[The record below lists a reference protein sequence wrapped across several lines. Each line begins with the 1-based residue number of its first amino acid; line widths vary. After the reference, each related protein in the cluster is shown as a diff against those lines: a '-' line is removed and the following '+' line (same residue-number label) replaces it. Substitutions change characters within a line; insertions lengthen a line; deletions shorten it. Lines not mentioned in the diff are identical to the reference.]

1 VIVTDA
7 ARVGPWVCEKTGGV
21 WSPSDATAIG
31 LEKNG
36 ELVAG
41 VVYDHFN
48 GASICMHV
56 ASDGSK
62 KWLNREY
69 LRFCFQYAF
78 DQAKVKKVIGIV
90 PSSNEDA
97 LRFDLHLGFSEEAR
111 IKNAHPQGDLILLTM
126 TRQQCRWIKE

>member
-1 VIVTDA
+1 MIVTDS
-7 ARVGPWVCEKTGGV
+7 ARVGPWVCQRTGGT
-21 WSPSDATAIG
+21 WSPVDSVAVG

-41 VVYDHFN
+41 VTFDHFN
-48 GASICMHV
+48 GASLCMHV

-62 KWLNREY
+62 RWLNREF

-78 DQAKVKKVIGIV
+78 DQAKVKKVIGLV
-90 PSSNEDA
+90 PSSNTQA

-111 IKNAHPQGDLILLTM
+111 IKDAHPEGDLLILTM
-126 TRQQCRWIKE
+126 TRPQCRWIKG